1 MNRDQ
6 FWEIIDSAISSVS
19 STDEVALKVTQS
31 LEQLEPSGII
41 SFKQH
46 QLDVEAESYRWDLW
60 AVAYIINGG
69 CSDDGF
75 DYFRAWLVA
84 NGRDKFDKAM
94 SNPESIGEWADGD
107 ADYEDML
114 YVADTAYQNKTG
126 TQLPHNSLTNSRP
139 SDPIGN
145 EWDED
150 ELETMYPALCQKY
163 Y

>member
-6 FWEIIDSAISSVS
+6 FWNIIDSAISSAS
-19 STDEVALKVTQS
+19 GTSEVAPEVTKL
-31 LEQLEPSGII
+31 LEQFEASEIV

-46 QLDVEAESYRWDLW
+46 QLDVQAESYRWDLW
-60 AVAYIINGG
+60 AVAFIINGG

-84 NGRDKFDKAM
+84 NGRNKFDRAM
-94 SNPESIGEWADGD
+94 SKPDSIGEWADGD

-114 YVADTAYQNKTG
+114 YVADTAYEKKTG
-126 TQLPHNSLTNSRP
+126 NQLPYDSVKNSRP
-139 SDPIGN
+139 TDPIGN

-150 ELETMYPALCQKY
+150 DLENLYPALCQKY

>member
-1 MNRDQ
+1 MNRDE
-6 FWEIIDSAISSVS
+6 FWRIIDNAISNVS
-19 STDEVALKVTQS
+19 DTSEVGPAVTKS
-31 LEQLEPSGII
+31 LEQLDPSAII

-60 AVAYIINGG
+60 AVAFIINGG

-84 NGRDKFDKAM
+84 NGRDRFDKAM
-94 SNPESIGEWADGD
+94 SNPESVGEWADEDG
-107 ADYEDML
+107 DYEDML
-114 YVADTAYQNKTG
+114 YVADAAYENKTG
-126 TQLPHNSLTNSRP
+126 NKLPYDSINKSRP
-139 SDPIGN
+139 TDPVGN
-145 EWDED
+145 SWDED